1 MQNKK
6 SFFGNYK
13 YCEGCHQLLES
24 NYEFDMCPSCI
35 EQEVF
40 KQVRDYIRN
49 NEVTE
54 YEVAERFQLP
64 IERVKAWIR
73 EGRIQYQD
81 KPGEKALGQ
90 RCARCGVLILQ
101 GEFCPK
107 CLKFLRTPKG
117 TLVHNPL
124 MDEESKMR
132 FLNNKQ
138 D

>member
-1 MQNKK
+1 MEKRQ

-13 YCEGCHQLLES
+13 YCEGCHTLLEGS
-24 NYEFDMCPSCI
+24 YEFDMCPSCI

-40 KQVRDYIRN
+40 KQVREYIRN
-49 NEVTE
+49 NDVTE
-54 YEVAERFQLP
+54 YEVAERFSLP
-64 IERVKAWIR
+64 IERVKGWIR

-81 KPGEKALGQ
+81 KPGERTLGQ
-90 RCARCGVLILQ
+90 RCARCGLVIFQ

-107 CLKFLRTPKG
+107 CLQFLRAPKG
-117 TLVHNPL
+117 TLANNSL
-124 MDEESKMR
+124 LDEESKMR